1 MPDQTGQDGQPNRDT
16 LADNSKTRAEPAESA
31 QPARP
36 PPARPAARPEQSAE
50 DTDIG
55 WGDRPDPDHDE
66 RYHQDRPPHWG
77 SD

>member
-1 MPDQTGQDGQPNRDT
+1 MPDQPDADGPD
-16 LADNSKTRAEPAESA
+16 DNSKTQAEPA
-31 QPARP
+31 QPV
-36 PPARPAARPEQSAE
+36 PARPAAQPDQSAE

-66 RYHQDRPPHWG
+66 RFYQDRPPHWG

>member
-1 MPDQTGQDGQPNRDT
+1 MPDQPDQDGP
-16 LADNSKTRAEPAESA
+16 ADNSKTQAELPKPA
-31 QPARP
+31 P
-36 PPARPAARPEQSAE
+36 ARPEQSAE

>member
-1 MPDQTGQDGQPNRDT
+1 MPEQPGQDGQPGRD
-16 LADNSKTRAEPAESA
+16 APGDNSKTQAERT
-31 QPARP
+31 QPA
-36 PPARPAARPEQSAE
+36 PAQPAARPEQSAE

>member
-1 MPDQTGQDGQPNRDT
+1 MPEQEGQPDQDAP
-16 LADNSKTRAEPAESA
+16 ADNSKTQAEPA
-31 QPARP
+31 QPPAEP
-36 PPARPAARPEQSAE
+36 APARPAARPEQSAE

-66 RYHQDRPPHWG
+66 RYYQDRPPHWG

>member
-1 MPDQTGQDGQPNRDT
+1 MPDQPDQDGP
-16 LADNSKTRAEPAESA
+16 ADNSKTQAGPAQPTAEPA
-31 QPARP
+31 QPTP
-36 PPARPAARPEQSAE
+36 VKPAARPEQSAE
-50 DTDIG
+50 DTDID